1 MITQLDNTN
10 TLDFKPR
17 FARLW
22 NACFLSLCHSA
33 GIFYLPCPDLLLTL
47 LHPGFGPLSLI
58 WVDSLICPHFFLAFG
73 WVQTEEPLQEIRRC
87 FSLILSL
94 PSDFSGSS
102 HFSLVWAMVATP
114 PLCYQLQFPAVSLS
128 FPTPCKKFPYYI
140 IFRLFNLTLSSLSY
154 WTLTQP
160 CCFFHFLNNILSF
173 VVWLDSFNKAKYSK
187 YVPDIPRYWEH

>member
-102 HFSLVWAMVATP
+102 HFSLVWAMWRHLPYVTNSNS
-114 PLCYQLQFPAVSLS
+114 LQFLSVSPPHVKS
-128 FPTPCKKFPYYI
+128 FLT
-140 IFRLFNLTLSSLSY
+140 TLSSDYSIWL
-154 WTLTQP
+154 
-160 CCFFHFLNNILSF
+160 FHLFPTELWHSH
-173 VVWLDSFNKAKYSK
+173 VVFSIS
-187 YVPDIPRYWEH
+187 